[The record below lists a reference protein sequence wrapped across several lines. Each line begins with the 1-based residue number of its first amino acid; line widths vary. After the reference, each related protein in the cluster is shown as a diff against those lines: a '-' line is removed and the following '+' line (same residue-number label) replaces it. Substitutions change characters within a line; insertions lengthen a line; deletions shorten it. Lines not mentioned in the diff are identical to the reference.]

1 MNEGETITTKQGEEL
16 RIIKV
21 NEIDL
26 VCVNDDNEVKLIKKG
41 DVIWIQKCMF

>member
-1 MNEGETITTKQGEEL
+1 LTPGETITTKQGEEL

-21 NEIDL
+21 NELDL
-26 VCVNDDNEVKLIKKG
+26 VCVNEDKEVKLIKKV